1 MLADSHG
8 IPAASQSHEL
18 AADHLTGVSHS

>member
-8 IPAASQSHEL
+8 IPAASQSREL
-18 AADHLTGVSHS
+18 AADQLTGVSHS

>member
-18 AADHLTGVSHS
+18 AADQLTGVSHS